1 MAGNERTPPPAAPS
15 APSVRALQCPQCGGT
30 LQVRGLGQTST
41 IVCASCASIVDISSD
56 DLRILTTA
64 ANNVQRTPYIAL
76 GTRGRLRGDPYE
88 VIGFLCRAIVV
99 DDLTYEWSEY
109 LLFNPYK
116 GFRWLT
122 EYNGHWND
130 VKTANGQPEDNG
142 NTTVTYL
149 GTEFAHFQSATA
161 KVTYVIGEFYWQVRV
176 GETAEVSDYVSPP
189 LMLSR
194 EQTEGEVT
202 WSLGEYMEPDA
213 VWQAFGLEGRPP
225 ERAGVYSNQPSPF
238 FDRSKRLWRA
248 FAAMSALAVILQSA
262 SCLLAQ
268 DKLVFQQNYSF
279 SKQDA
284 AKVEVTEPFE
294 LGGHTSNVV
303 IQTTAGV
310 ENSWIYLNLALIS
323 LDDGRAWDFGRE
335 VSYYHGVDGGES
347 WSEGS
352 GSDEAVL
359 PAVPPGQYYLRI
371 EPESD
376 FATIPYKIEVR
387 RDVPQVWFVLVALV
401 ALAGYPLLVWM
412 RSRTFETARWS
423 VSDYAPAGSSSD
435 DADDS

>member
-1 MAGNERTPPPAAPS
+1 MAGNERIPPAAAPT
-15 APSVRALQCPQCGGT
+15 APSVRALQCPQCGGA

-64 ANNVQRTPYIAL
+64 ANNVTRTPLIPL
-76 GTRGRLRGDPYE
+76 GTRGKLRGDPYE
-88 VIGFLCRAIVV
+88 VIGFVCRQIVV
-99 DDLTYEWSEY
+99 EDQTYEWREY

-122 EYNGHWND
+122 EYDGHWND
-130 VKTANGQPEDNG
+130 VKTTNGRPEESG
-142 NTTVTYL
+142 KMAVAYL
-149 GTEFAHFQSATA
+149 GTTFKHFQTATA
-161 KVTYVIGEFYWQVRV
+161 TVAYVLGEFYWQVRV

-189 LMLSR
+189 LMLSK
-194 EQTEGEVT
+194 EQTADDVT

-213 VWQAFGLEGRPP
+213 VWQAFALPGRPP
-225 ERAGVYSNQPSPF
+225 ERSGVYANQPSPF
-238 FDRSKRLWRA
+238 AGKTTRVWRA
-248 FAAMSALAVILQSA
+248 FAGLAAAAVILQSA

-268 DKLVFQQNYSF
+268 NKLVFQQHYTF
-279 SKQDA
+279 SKLDA

-294 LGGHTSNVV
+294 LGGHTSNVAV
-303 IQTTAGV
+303 QTTAGV

-376 FATIPYKIEVR
+376 AASIPYTIEVR
-387 RDVPQVWFVLVALV
+387 RDVPQYWFLLLALV

-412 RSRTFETARWS
+412 RSRTFETSRWS
-423 VSDYAPAGSSSD
+423 ESDDAPAGKSSG